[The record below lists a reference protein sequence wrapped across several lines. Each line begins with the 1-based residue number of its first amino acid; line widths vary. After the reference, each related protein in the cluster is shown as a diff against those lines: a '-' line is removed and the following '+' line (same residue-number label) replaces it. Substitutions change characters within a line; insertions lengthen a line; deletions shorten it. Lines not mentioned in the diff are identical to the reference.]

1 MVLCP
6 QGVSNTHIKKIVNA
20 LLYLFNPLYRYIYG
34 LVIHFRSGTITD
46 LIRSAPSLPLWK
58 CLGYFVLLAFGIELL
73 VGAPHHLLYACFIVS
88 SISYMITD
96 YKPTAHLLLL
106 YLCCPQVVSFFHRA
120 MLTVGLA
127 VLSLWPFLCGLFD
140 RAKVTTQPHPEFF

>member
-1 MVLCP
+1 MYFLSP
-6 QGVSNTHIKKIVNA
+6 
-20 LLYLFNPLYRYIYG
+20 PYRYIYW
-34 LVIHFRSGTITD
+34 LVINFRSGTITD

-73 VGAPHHLLYACFIVS
+73 VGESPPSYTQVFFYCLHVRCTLYFYILSQIPEC
-88 SISYMITD
+88 
-96 YKPTAHLLLL
+96 TAHIFLL

-127 VLSLWPFLCGLFD
+127 FLSLWPFLYGLFD
-140 RAKVTTQPHPEFF
+140 RAKVTSLKLNP